1 MKETKFIL
9 FGSPTCNPCKAVKNH
24 LESINFK
31 YEYVD
36 VTERPD
42 LAGEYGVM
50 STPTMVHLID
60 DIIVNKEVGLKINA
74 FAEGF

>member
-9 FGSPTCNPCKAVKNH
+9 FGSPTCNPCKVVKSH

-36 VTERPD
+36 VMERPD

-50 STPTMVHLID
+50 STPTMIHLVDSIM
-60 DIIVNKEVGLKINA
+60 VNKEVGLKINA
-74 FAEGF
+74 FVEQF